1 MPPYPRSHA
10 SLWITL
16 APVMPPMLPIASP
29 ELPLCAAC
37 VEYLSGGWVPFTG
50 AVRVPFAM
58 PA

>member
-37 VEYLSGGWVPFTG
+37 VEYLSDADGGVDG
-50 AVRVPFAM
+50 GVV
-58 PA
+58 